1 MGSALFGHARSR
13 HDRTVADFPCR
24 KSSYLWQIGGV
35 CRQVVVFPTCLSI
48 AGSRLTAFRV
58 ALLGRLPGAQWTRL
72 YSVDETIFMC
82 GIYDY
87 RARRVLFAVQ
97 LQDRGEHRACYVT
110 AYETFEN
117 VVITLFYFE
126 QGTDENYYDFFH
138 YFVLLQH
145 LDSLS

>member
-1 MGSALFGHARSR
+1 MNDNKHHARITSY
-13 HDRTVADFPCR
+13 FYFLPC
-24 KSSYLWQIGGV
+24 WQVGSV

-97 LQDRGEHRACYVT
+97 LQERGEHRARYVT

-117 VVITLFYFE
+117 VVITLFDFE
-126 QGTDENYYDFFH
+126 QGTDANYHDYITS
-138 YFVLLQH
+138 YFNSVWVPYF
-145 LDSLS
+145 